1 MLRALTAAVAEV
13 FDTAALK
20 AAIHA
25 AQPNAPG
32 YSYAGFSAQ
41 ATQAGYAAVIVAIPG
56 RPVLYL
62 GRSAET
68 PVEHFAR

>member
-13 FDTAALK
+13 FDTAALE

-41 ATQAGYAAVIVAIPG
+41 ATQAGYAGVIVAIPG
-56 RPVLYL
+56 RRLIYL
-62 GRSAET
+62 GRSAEP
-68 PVEHFAR
+68 PVARFAR